1 MPTPPESR
9 GLPPRIYLPIVAV
22 IAAVFLGL
30 TGYFLAKGYGVGG
43 SVFGNGGPPAA
54 TAQQP
59 GATNLEGGPPAA
71 VLAQLR
77 TLRARIAAHPS
88 DDVALTQLG
97 DLYLAANKF
106 ADAIPYY
113 QRALRANPNNVAAKT
128 GLDQAETGL
137 AQERQ

>member
-1 MPTPPESR
+1 V
-9 GLPPRIYLPIVAV
+9 L
-22 IAAVFLGL
+22 FLGL

-43 SVFGNGGPPAA
+43 SVFGNGGPAAA

-59 GATNLEGGPPAA
+59 GGTNVEGGPPAA

-77 TLRARIAAHPS
+77 TLRARIVAHPN

-113 QRALRANPNNVAAKT
+113 QRALVANPNNIAAKT
-128 GLDQAETGL
+128 GLDQAKTGL
-137 AQERQ
+137 AEESH